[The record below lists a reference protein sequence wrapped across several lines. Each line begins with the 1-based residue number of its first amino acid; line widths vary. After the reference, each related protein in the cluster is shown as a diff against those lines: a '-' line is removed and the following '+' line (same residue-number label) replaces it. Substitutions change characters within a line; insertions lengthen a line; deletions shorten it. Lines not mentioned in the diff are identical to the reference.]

1 MVVGGV
7 DKKDKNV
14 IKPSIT
20 KPNNNLIVVPI
31 ITTQPDDF
39 TCNED
44 LDFKPV
50 EKKSL
55 IP

>member
-1 MVVGGV
+1 MVVGV

-20 KPNNNLIVVPI
+20 KPNNNNLIVVPI

-39 TCNED
+39 TCN
-44 LDFKPV
+44 
-50 EKKSL
+50 
-55 IP
+55 